1 MHPVGSWLV
10 VFITTYFELLSQQQN
25 LKRAWVFLY
34 NVSVVERSFFK
45 DTSKGDVS

>member
-10 VFITTYFELLSQQQN
+10 GFITYFELLSQQQN

-34 NVSVVERSFFK
+34 NVSVVEWSFFR
-45 DTSKGDVS
+45 DRSKSDVS